1 MAANSNLW
9 PPEIQNLEMHLGIA
23 KGITT
28 HRRVICMHEN
38 LNSTWLRNVL
48 QNAVMLKMDEKC

>member
-28 HRRVICMHEN
+28 HSRVICMHEHVKFYMVAQC
-38 LNSTWLRNVL
+38 SAKRSHVE
-48 QNAVMLKMDEKC
+48 NA